1 MSVSGF
7 GAEIEKCD
15 EILFV
20 SKATQTAGVD
30 IEEESEVNHL
40 VKAEENSA
48 HVQITA
54 SLSEV
59 SVTSHQSQYLICVSV
74 VICCITA
81 RSE

>member
-30 IEEESEVNHL
+30 TEEESEVNHL
-40 VKAEENSA
+40 VKAEEDSA

-59 SVTSHQSQYLICVSV
+59 GVNLTSVTISNLCKRGHMLYYCKV
-74 VICCITA
+74 
-81 RSE
+81 